1 MTRPASADAASVA
14 VLKSDLL
21 ALQNR
26 IDILN
31 MEKPKTAISHP
42 MQQQEKWLLSIAA
55 LDGDDMV
62 ETKAK
67 LLESVLTKIREL
79 SALLGRMGTKSGLVS
94 PHNQSDA
101 LLNLSDEVA
110 ALPPVTPDL
119 SPCAASRPMS
129 ATDYNVKSAVG
140 AVSPAPPTPLLLPF
154 GGNRNTGRSSYVDVF
169 VALIDALTAACVE
182 DYDPQNLSKTLSI
195 EEEKRRII
203 EQVRTEYLEATEKLK
218 SEHAAYI
225 SQLQSDHKE
234 DMERLQSKLDEH
246 QQHLTLAMTRKG
258 GAPEKMSKDTAKEM
272 KELHDENAR
281 LLESLEALEKVHQQH
296 KAELEEAKAVAFGG
310 VLDQQSLVSL
320 GFDVKVPEV
329 QSPREEAPPPSM
341 LEVTTKPRAP
351 SRAGL
356 GDRRPSATMAAMTT
370 RAVDKKGKVAE
381 KDEGESK
388 TARLQGK
395 LDAYHAVLQEQNR
408 ILQQVQKQLPD
419 MLNKR
424 ASEDKRLRDEAT
436 RLRQL
441 LDAAVD
447 DREHSKAET
456 QKKLRD
462 KQAEVICLRKE
473 LEQYQTERTSQLL
486 EIETEQRTHKALPLV
501 MHVDHPAPLGL
512 MQKLKGQGQTLSKL
526 DKQLAQA
533 QSDAAASEEQVAL
546 LQKEVKSVKEQKEG
560 METALWEAKQKCE
573 KLAYELDNTRTEL
586 EETKSKLQW
595 VSDRFAQQSAASSAV
610 YQRAKR
616 LELELQ
622 KANRTFESLQEE
634 KSQMEVSQCESLSRR
649 EQEMQEMMTGR
660 DTVERRAEE
669 DMQKKEQEL
678 LVANERVVSLRQQ
691 LKEAKEAVTQTV
703 MQAADLFEH
712 GNLLMSIQFSILNP
726 TPSQEKPLDLKRQL
740 VEVGKSLAA
749 LEPSVDSSWLAHI
762 RTLEH
767 EQQWLTNIFEENQ
780 LQHSS
785 A

>member
-1 MTRPASADAASVA
+1 
-14 VLKSDLL
+14 
-21 ALQNR
+21 
-26 IDILN
+26 
-31 MEKPKTAISHP
+31 
-42 MQQQEKWLLSIAA
+42 
-55 LDGDDMV
+55 
-62 ETKAK
+62 
-67 LLESVLTKIREL
+67 
-79 SALLGRMGTKSGLVS
+79 
-94 PHNQSDA
+94 
-101 LLNLSDEVA
+101 
-110 ALPPVTPDL
+110 
-119 SPCAASRPMS
+119 
-129 ATDYNVKSAVG
+129 
-140 AVSPAPPTPLLLPF
+140 
-154 GGNRNTGRSSYVDVF
+154 
-169 VALIDALTAACVE
+169 
-182 DYDPQNLSKTLSI
+182 
-195 EEEKRRII
+195 
-203 EQVRTEYLEATEKLK
+203 
-218 SEHAAYI
+218 
-225 SQLQSDHKE
+225 
-234 DMERLQSKLDEH
+234 
-246 QQHLTLAMTRKG
+246 
-258 GAPEKMSKDTAKEM
+258 
-272 KELHDENAR
+272 
-281 LLESLEALEKVHQQH
+281 
-296 KAELEEAKAVAFGG
+296 
-310 VLDQQSLVSL
+310 
-320 GFDVKVPEV
+320 
-329 QSPREEAPPPSM
+329 
-341 LEVTTKPRAP
+341 
-351 SRAGL
+351 
-356 GDRRPSATMAAMTT
+356 MAAMTT

>member
-1 MTRPASADAASVA
+1 MSTVKQRP
-14 VLKSDLL
+14 K
-21 ALQNR
+21 
-26 IDILN
+26 
-31 MEKPKTAISHP
+31 
-42 MQQQEKWLLSIAA
+42 
-55 LDGDDMV
+55 
-62 ETKAK
+62 
-67 LLESVLTKIREL
+67 
-79 SALLGRMGTKSGLVS
+79 
-94 PHNQSDA
+94 
-101 LLNLSDEVA
+101 
-110 ALPPVTPDL
+110 
-119 SPCAASRPMS
+119 
-129 ATDYNVKSAVG
+129 
-140 AVSPAPPTPLLLPF
+140 
-154 GGNRNTGRSSYVDVF
+154 
-169 VALIDALTAACVE
+169 
-182 DYDPQNLSKTLSI
+182 
-195 EEEKRRII
+195 
-203 EQVRTEYLEATEKLK
+203 
-218 SEHAAYI
+218 
-225 SQLQSDHKE
+225 
-234 DMERLQSKLDEH
+234 
-246 QQHLTLAMTRKG
+246 
-258 GAPEKMSKDTAKEM
+258 
-272 KELHDENAR
+272 
-281 LLESLEALEKVHQQH
+281 
-296 KAELEEAKAVAFGG
+296 
-310 VLDQQSLVSL
+310 
-320 GFDVKVPEV
+320 
-329 QSPREEAPPPSM
+329 
-341 LEVTTKPRAP
+341 
-351 SRAGL
+351 
-356 GDRRPSATMAAMTT
+356 
-370 RAVDKKGKVAE
+370 
-381 KDEGESK
+381 
-388 TARLQGK
+388 
-395 LDAYHAVLQEQNR
+395 
-408 ILQQVQKQLPD
+408 
-419 MLNKR
+419 
-424 ASEDKRLRDEAT
+424 
-436 RLRQL
+436 
-441 LDAAVD
+441 
-447 DREHSKAET
+447 
-456 QKKLRD
+456 KKLRD